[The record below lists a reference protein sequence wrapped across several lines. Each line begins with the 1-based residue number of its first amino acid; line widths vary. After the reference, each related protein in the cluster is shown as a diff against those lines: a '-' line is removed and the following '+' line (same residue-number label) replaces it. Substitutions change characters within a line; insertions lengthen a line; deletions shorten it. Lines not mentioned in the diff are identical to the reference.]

1 MGLAPSLCFWSQRFW
16 RLLCIGHGSAAAYSR
31 FNYGLSLPRA
41 FFILGRRMKRLI
53 CGAPLAAM
61 EEVALVETD
70 SEAVQIEWNASAV
83 CYSVRSSW

>member
-1 MGLAPSLCFWSQRFW
+1 
-16 RLLCIGHGSAAAYSR
+16 
-31 FNYGLSLPRA
+31 
-41 FFILGRRMKRLI
+41 MKRLI